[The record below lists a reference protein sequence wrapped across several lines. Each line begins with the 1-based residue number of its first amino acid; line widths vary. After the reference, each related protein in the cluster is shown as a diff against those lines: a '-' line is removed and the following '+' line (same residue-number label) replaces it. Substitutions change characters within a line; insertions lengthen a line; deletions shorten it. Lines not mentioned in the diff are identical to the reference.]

1 MSEQDGASTRK
12 KIVNKTTWKKTIRK
26 YCRNKGLSYV
36 NTKNKEVSEKSEPS
50 EDSCKCQFS
59 CTCLTLECRKKLF
72 HDFWNLGDYN
82 EQQIYLKNLI
92 RLCFI
97 NRRRLG
103 NYEDATES
111 RRQRTFKYYLII
123 RGMSEVQTWWK
134 KAKTRPQWREKIIVY
149 IKSIPAQESHY
160 SRNDA
165 PNRKYLPTELSVV
178 KLYKGFLEK
187 HRDGSTKPPVS
198 RQWFNEIFLTEFNFS
213 FKPPRVDTC
222 PTCDSSKIE
231 IDTAPTEVVKDLA
244 KQKLDFHHKQAVM
257 ARKLMNNDGADSKC
271 PNSDVRVVQFDL
283 QQQMYLPT
291 LTHTQMYYSRQLA
304 FVNMGIHLEDEGKG
318 IMFL

>member
-1 MSEQDGASTRK
+1 MLSEIFFSND
-12 KIVNKTTWKKTIRK
+12 
-26 YCRNKGLSYV
+26 
-36 NTKNKEVSEKSEPS
+36 VSVK
-50 EDSCKCQFS
+50 D
-59 CTCLTLECRKKLF
+59 
-72 HDFWNLGDYN
+72 
-82 EQQIYLKNLI
+82 
-92 RLCFI
+92 
-97 NRRRLG
+97 RRG
-103 NYEDATES
+103 GK
-111 RRQRTFKYYLII
+111 RQR
-123 RGMSEVQTWWK
+123 RE
-134 KAKTRPQWREKIIVY
+134 PQWKEKIIEY

-198 RQWFNEIFLTEFNFS
+198 RQWFNEIFLTEFNLS

-244 KQKLDFHHKQAVM
+244 KQKLDFHHKQAEM
-257 ARKLMNNDGADSKC
+257 ARKLINNDGADFRC

-283 QQQMYLPT
+283 QQHMYLPT

-318 IMFL
+318 IMFLWNETVGQKGSNEIASCL